1 MVAMTGT
8 PSSAPISGR
17 QYELSY
23 GDYTAVI
30 ASVGASVR
38 VLRHRDR
45 DLVVP
50 YPADVVR
57 PFFRGATLAPW
68 PNRVV
73 DGRYLDADGAAHQ
86 LALTEPARGHALHG
100 LVVWQDFAA
109 IEVAADRVSLSA
121 ALPAQDGYPHPFS
134 VEVGFVL
141 GPDGLTT
148 TVTGTN
154 LGGDTA
160 PWGTAP
166 HPYLVAGA
174 GVVDDWTLELPAA
187 EVLTVTDDR
196 LIPLDLVPVGS
207 LSDGVFDFRRAR
219 LIGDTFVDH
228 AFTGLG
234 SVPADGTAQQ
244 PEAGRTTVNL
254 RTADGSG
261 VAMAFG
267 PECPWVQIHTAD
279 QPEARLSRLGLA
291 VEPMT
296 CAPDAFNSGLG
307 LALLGPGEQHTAR
320 WTISALA
327 AATSPVVPIRSA

>member
-1 MVAMTGT
+1 MIGT
-8 PSSAPISGR
+8 DDRPPISGR
-17 QYELSY
+17 QHELRF

-38 VLRHRDR
+38 VLRHRER

-57 PFFRGATLAPW
+57 PFFRGVTLAPW

-73 DGRYLDADGAAHQ
+73 DGRYADADGTVHQ

-100 LVVWQDFAA
+100 LLAWQDFSDA
-109 IEVAADRVSLSA
+109 ELAADRVKLVAMLSA
-121 ALPAQDGYPHPFS
+121 QEGYPHPLV

-141 GPDGLTT
+141 GADGLTT

-154 LGGDTA
+154 LGQDLA

-166 HPYLVAGA
+166 HPYLVAGPGA
-174 GVVDDWTLELPAA
+174 VDDWTLESPAGQ
-187 EVLTVTDDR
+187 VLTVTEDR
-196 LIPLDLVPVGS
+196 LIPLDLAEVGS
-207 LSDGVFDFRRAR
+207 YRDGVFDFRQPR
-219 LIGDTFVDH
+219 LIADTFLDH

-234 SVPADGTAQQ
+234 ANG
-244 PEAGRTTVNL
+244 PEGEPGRATVRV
-254 RTADGSG
+254 RTGDGSG
-261 VAMAFG
+261 VAMGFG

-279 QPEARLSRLGLA
+279 QPEASLSRLGLA

-307 LALLGPGEQHTAR
+307 LVRLGPGEQHAAS
-320 WTISALA
+320 WTISALDP
-327 AATSPVVPIRSA
+327 S